1 MEDPLLDSKP
11 PGKQEIS
18 TTSSSPLSSAF
29 HRADTSIGATDIYR
43 KGAALVDLAEDDVG
57 LPEEVLEQPN
67 FEAAVR
73 WYFID
78 MRLNILWSLNL
89 AALIVLN
96 FVELPLWCE
105 GSSSQPCGSRQ
116 DYYLGELP
124 YLTRVQS
131 FYYEVVTLVIIVV
144 HTFFPITYLGRN
156 IFWKSRVNLL
166 KVVLMVLLG
175 ADILVYAL
183 YAYSSGSIID
193 LSFRFGPYLRV
204 ILLVVDI
211 RTLRECVKT
220 TVAITRVLDIVVLF
234 LLFLMFSSVL
244 AFVLFEDTDQ
254 GTMYFSTYGNTL
266 YRMFVLF
273 TTSNNPDVWLP
284 AYKAS
289 RSTCL
294 FFILYILFGVYF
306 ITNLILAVVYDSF
319 KEQLAT
325 LIKESRRKRKAI
337 LQAAFNLL
345 DVERRGFLDKLQCVS
360 LFKALNKY
368 RTLPKIEEE
377 NFETIFIV
385 MDDSGDFKINLEE
398 FEDLCENITLKFPK
412 MVQPSWFERFPS
424 CYNSSFSTKLKEVVK
439 SKKFEYLIFG
449 MLLLNLIAV
458 VIETTLDLQNNSGQ
472 GLWQDIEFVFGWL
485 YVVEMLLKIYAYGFR
500 TYWQDGLNK
509 FDFMITCII
518 VIGETLT
525 FVLPNSVPII
535 SNEEWIRYLLIARLL
550 RLIRLLV
557 HVERYRVIISTFLK
571 LIPRLT
577 PYLAMIFCLMC
588 LYCSLGVQLFG
599 GLVSNYNETLETT
612 DLYENDYLVH
622 NFNDYPTG
630 MVTLFELLVMGN
642 WQVWLE
648 SYVTLTG
655 TWWTSVYFLSFYAF
669 AILFLL
675 NLVIAFVLEAFFAE
689 MELSSCSV
697 DLKNVPA
704 SASEL
709 GKQKDMIER
718 ARHIER
724 ARQARN
730 ENVESLLNHM
740 LGAQLEEK
748 TD

>member
-1 MEDPLLDSKP
+1 MEAPLLESKA

-18 TTSSSPLSSAF
+18 TTSDSPLSSAF
-29 HRADTSIGATDIYR
+29 HKADTSVGAADRYH
-43 KGAALVDLAEDDVG
+43 KCAALVDLAEDDVG

-78 MRLNILWSLNL
+78 MRLNFLWSLNL
-89 AALIVLN
+89 AALILLN
-96 FVELPLWCE
+96 FFELPLWCE
-105 GSSSQPCGSRQ
+105 GFSSQPCGSRT

-124 YLTRVQS
+124 YLSRVAS

-144 HTFFPITYLGRN
+144 HTFFPITYLGSK

-204 ILLVVDI
+204 MLLVVDV
-211 RTLRECVKT
+211 RALRECVRT

-234 LLFLMFSSVL
+234 LLFLMFASVL
-244 AFVLFEDTDQ
+244 AFVLFEDTEQ

-284 AYKAS
+284 AYKAF
-289 RSTCL
+289 RSSCL
-294 FFILYILFGVYF
+294 FFIVYILFGVYF

-319 KEQLAT
+319 KEQLVT
-325 LIKESRRKRKAI
+325 LIKERRRKRKAI

-345 DVERRGFLDKLQCVS
+345 DVESHGFLDAVQCYS

-377 NFETIFIV
+377 NFETIFFV

-398 FEDLCENITLKFPK
+398 FEDLCENISLKFPK
-412 MVQPSWFERFPS
+412 MPKPSWFERFPS

-449 MLLLNLIAV
+449 MLLLNLMAV
-458 VIETTLDLQNNSGQ
+458 VIETTLDLQNNSDQ
-472 GLWQDIEFVFGWL
+472 AVWQDIEFVFGWL
-485 YVVEMLLKIYAYGFR
+485 YVVEMLLKIYAYGFS

-509 FDFMITCII
+509 FDFTITCII

-525 FVLPNSVPII
+525 FVLPNTVPII

-577 PYLAMIFCLMC
+577 PYLAMIFCVMC

-655 TWWTSVYFLSFYAF
+655 TWWTSVYFLSFYAL
-669 AILFLL
+669 AILYLL

-697 DLKNVPA
+697 DLKYAPA
-704 SASEL
+704 AEL
-709 GKQKDMIER
+709 GRQKDI
-718 ARHIER
+718 IER

-730 ENVESLLNHM
+730 ENVESLLNHI
-740 LGAQLEEK
+740 LGEQLEDK
-748 TD
+748 AD

>member
-1 MEDPLLDSKP
+1 MEAPLLESKA

-18 TTSSSPLSSAF
+18 TTSDSPLSSAF
-29 HRADTSIGATDIYR
+29 DKADTSVGAADRYH
-43 KGAALVDLAEDDVG
+43 KCAALVDLAEDDVG

-78 MRLNILWSLNL
+78 MRLNFLWSLNL
-89 AALIVLN
+89 AALILLN
-96 FVELPLWCE
+96 FFELPLWCE
-105 GSSSQPCGSRQ
+105 GFSSQPCGSRT

-124 YLTRVQS
+124 YLSRVAS

-144 HTFFPITYLGRN
+144 HTFFPITYLGSK
-156 IFWKSRVNLL
+156 IFWKRRVNLL

-204 ILLVVDI
+204 MLLVVDV
-211 RTLRECVKT
+211 RALRECVKT

-234 LLFLMFSSVL
+234 LLFLMFASVL
-244 AFVLFEDTDQ
+244 AFVLFEDTEQ

-266 YRMFVLF
+266 YQMFVLF

-284 AYKAS
+284 AYKAFRFS
-289 RSTCL
+289 CL
-294 FFILYILFGVYF
+294 FFIVYILFGVYF

-319 KEQLAT
+319 KEQLVT
-325 LIKESRRKRKAI
+325 LIKERRRKRKAI

-345 DVERRGFLDKLQCVS
+345 DAESRGFLDAVQCYS

-377 NFETIFIV
+377 NFETIFFV

-398 FEDLCENITLKFPK
+398 FEDLCENISLKFPK
-412 MVQPSWFERFPS
+412 MSKPSWFERFPS

-458 VIETTLDLQNNSGQ
+458 VVETTLDLQNNSDQ
-472 GLWQDIEFVFGWL
+472 VVWQDIEFVFGWL
-485 YVVEMLLKIYAYGFR
+485 YVVEMLLKIYAYGFS

-509 FDFMITCII
+509 FDFTITCII

-669 AILFLL
+669 AILYLL

-689 MELSSCSV
+689 MELSSSSV
-697 DLKNVPA
+697 DLRYAPA
-704 SASEL
+704 EEL
-709 GKQKDMIER
+709 GRQKDIV
-718 ARHIER
+718 ER

-740 LGAQLEEK
+740 LGEQLEEK
-748 TD
+748 AD